1 MNVRKYTYIFIKGVE
16 NMENLFWP
24 ITLGVPAVVLVV
36 AVAVIFWALG
46 QKKSGKLW
54 KNDEHDS
61 VLKVK

>member
-1 MNVRKYTYIFIKGVE
+1 
-16 NMENLFWP
+16 MENLFWL

-54 KNDEHDS
+54 KNEEHEG
-61 VLKVK
+61 VLEVK